1 MPTESIERK
10 LVAILHADVKGYSRL
25 MEEDEVGTLRT
36 LTAYRAATDAL
47 IEQHRGHIVGT
58 AGDSLLAEFAS
69 PVEAVQCA
77 VDIQQAFRSRNADL
91 PPHRRMEFRIG
102 INVGD
107 VMVEGPQIY
116 GDGVNIAARLEAL
129 AEGGGICIS
138 GTVYD
143 QVENKLPLVY
153 ESLGEQPVKNIKK
166 PVRMYRVRLA
176 GEAVAPPGR
185 EKDEVTLPSLTLP
198 DKPSIA
204 VLPFVNMSS
213 DPEQEYFSDGMT
225 EDLITDLSKLSGLF
239 VSSRYS
245 VFTYKGKAVKVQ
257 EVSRE
262 LGVRYV
268 LEGSVRKVGNRI
280 LTTVQL
286 VDATTGGHVWA
297 ERYDRSLQ
305 DLYALQEE
313 VRHKIVAHLALRLT
327 EEEQEQLQRA
337 YTPHPEAYDCTL
349 RAWAYLYRFTPDANE
364 QARQVCE
371 QAIALDP
378 AYGVAYTVLGW
389 TYFMEWFLQWNE
401 DPQTLER
408 AFALAQK
415 AITLDDSLPP
425 AHELLGQV
433 YLWKNK
439 HEQAIAEVK
448 RAIAHGP
455 NWFSSYASLGR
466 FLNYAG
472 RPEEAIGFA
481 ERARRFSPRTP
492 IYDLPVFGQAY
503 YLTGQ
508 YEEAITALKKVLALY
523 PNQIDAHLGLA
534 ASYSESGQ
542 EAEAQAEVAEVL
554 RISPNFSLEGSRQ
567 RLPYKDPATLERVLA
582 ALRKAGLR

>member
-1 MPTESIERK
+1 M
-10 LVAILHADVKGYSRL
+10 
-25 MEEDEVGTLRT
+25 
-36 LTAYRAATDAL
+36 
-47 IEQHRGHIVGT
+47 
-58 AGDSLLAEFAS
+58 
-69 PVEAVQCA
+69 
-77 VDIQQAFRSRNADL
+77 
-91 PPHRRMEFRIG
+91 
-102 INVGD
+102 
-107 VMVEGPQIY
+107 
-116 GDGVNIAARLEAL
+116 
-129 AEGGGICIS
+129 
-138 GTVYD
+138 
-143 QVENKLPLVY
+143 
-153 ESLGEQPVKNIKK
+153 
-166 PVRMYRVRLA
+166 
-176 GEAVAPPGR
+176 R

-257 EVSRE
+257 EVSKE

-286 VDATTGGHVWA
+286 VDAITGGHVWA
-297 ERYDRSLQ
+297 ERYDRPLQ

-313 VRHKIVAHLALRLT
+313 VRHKIVVHLALRLT
-327 EEEQEQLQRA
+327 DEEQEQLQRA
-337 YTPHPEAYDCTL
+337 YTPHPEAYDYTL
-349 RAWAYLYRFTPDANE
+349 RAWAYLYRFTPDANA
-364 QARQVCE
+364 QARQLCE
-371 QAIALDP
+371 QAIALDQT
-378 AYGVAYTVLGW
+378 YGVAYALLGW
-389 TYFMEWFLQWNE
+389 TYFKEWFLQWNQ
-401 DPQTLER
+401 DPQMLEQ

-415 AITLDDSLPP
+415 AIALDDSLPP

-448 RAIAHGP
+448 RALAHGP

-481 ERARRFSPRTP
+481 EQARRFSPRTP

-503 YLTGQ
+503 YLTGR
-508 YEEAITALKKVLALY
+508 YEEAITAFNKVLTLN
-523 PNQIDAHLGLA
+523 PNYIDAHLGLA
-534 ASYSESGQ
+534 
-542 EAEAQAEVAEVL
+542 EVMV
-554 RISPNFSLEGSRQ
+554 SLAR
-567 RLPYKDPATLERVLA
+567 R
-582 ALRKAGLR
+582 RKLGLRWRKPGGSVPISRWRGRGRCSHTKILRH

>member
-1 MPTESIERK
+1 MSTENIERK

-36 LTAYRAATDAL
+36 LTTYRAVTDSL
-47 IEQHRGHIVGT
+47 IEQHRGRIVGT
-58 AGDSLLAEFAS
+58 AGDSILAEFAS

-77 VDIQQAFRSRNADL
+77 VEIQQAFRSRNADL
-91 PPHRRMEFRIG
+91 PPNRRMEFRIG

-143 QVENKLPLVY
+143 QVENKLPLLY
-153 ESLGEQPVKNIKK
+153 ESLGEQTVKNIKK

-176 GEAVAPPGR
+176 GEAVAPPVR

-286 VDATTGGHVWA
+286 VDAITGGHVWA
-297 ERYDRSLQ
+297 ERYDRPLQ

-313 VRHKIVAHLALRLT
+313 VRRKIVAHLALRLT

-337 YTPHPEAYDCTL
+337 YTPHPEAYDYTL
-349 RAWAYLYRFTPDANE
+349 RAWAYLYRFTPDANA
-364 QARQVCE
+364 QARQLCE

-408 AFALAQK
+408 AFVLAQK
-415 AITLDDSLPP
+415 AIALDDSLPP

-448 RAIAHGP
+448 RALAHGP

-481 ERARRFSPRTP
+481 EQARRFSPRTP
-492 IYDLPVFGQAY
+492 IYYLPVLGQAY
-503 YLTGQ
+503 YLTGR
-508 YEEAITALKKVLALY
+508 YEEAITALKKVLALN

-534 ASYSESGQ
+534 ASYGEFGQ
-542 EAEAQAEVAEVL
+542 EAEAQAEVAEAR

-582 ALRKAGLR
+582 ALRKAGLQ